1 MELRAGTIDPEMMQ
15 LIADTVRVLSAEA
28 VEKAKS
34 GHPGLPLGAAE
45 IGALLFGEVLKH
57 DPTRP
62 DWPDRD
68 RFVLSA
74 GHGSMWLYSLLH
86 LTGYDLSL
94 AELANFRQLGSR
106 TPGHPEYGRTPGVET
121 TTGPLGQGLSTA
133 VGMAIAERMLAARY
147 NRPGHTIVDHRTYV
161 LAGDGDMMEGITNEA
176 SSLAG
181 HLGLGR
187 LIVIYDCNRISIE
200 GSTGLAFT
208 ESVAGRYKA
217 LGWDIAEVDGYDV
230 EALRQVLASAR
241 NDEERPHLIVAH
253 THIGK
258 GSLKEDSAEAHGA
271 PLGAEAVAALKQ
283 KLGWPEEP
291 FYVPTAVYE
300 FFASRRQAWATIRH
314 DWEERFAAWQ
324 AAYPE
329 EGEAWK
335 QAMEL
340 QLPEDLQ
347 EELPHFTPGEKV
359 ATRSSSGKVLAAA
372 AQKVHYLVGGSA
384 DLAPSTHTYL
394 KGEGDVAKG
403 DFRGR
408 NFHFGVREH
417 AMGAIL
423 NGLSLHGGF
432 RVFGSTFLVFADY
445 MRPAMR
451 LAALMGQPVIY
462 VFTHDSI
469 HVGEDG
475 PTHQPIEQL
484 ESLRI
489 IPNLEVFRPAD
500 GEESRQ
506 AWIEALQRTDGP
518 TALVLT
524 RQNLPVLPHSPEVA
538 AEGVKRGGYL
548 LQVLPAAT
556 ATAGHGPG
564 NGASASASSSGNGN
578 GVEDERKLTLVA
590 TGSEV
595 SLALAA
601 AEKLAAIGYHCRVV
615 SMPCRERF
623 LRQPTEYQRSVL
635 PHSGRRVFIETGIG
649 SGWYRLA
656 RPGDQVISMESFGES
671 GPAEAVA
678 KHFGFTPDAVA
689 EKIRGY

>member
-1 MELRAGTIDPEMMQ
+1 MIE
-15 LIADTVRVLSAEA
+15 LIANTVRVLSAEA
-28 VEKAKS
+28 IEKARS
-34 GHPGLPLGAAE
+34 GHPGLPLGTAE

-57 DPTRP
+57 DPTQP
-62 DWPDRD
+62 QWPDRD

-74 GHGSMWLYSLLH
+74 GHGSMWLYALLH
-86 LTGYDLSL
+86 LTGYDLPL
-94 AELANFRQLGSR
+94 AELVNFRQLGSR

-200 GSTGLAFT
+200 GSTELAFT
-208 ESVAGRYKA
+208 ESVTGRYKA
-217 LGWDIAEVDGYDV
+217 LGWDVVEVDGYDV
-230 EALRQVLASAR
+230 EGLRQALEYAQSQ
-241 NDEERPHLIVAH
+241 EERPHLIVAH
-253 THIGK
+253 TRIGK

-283 KLGWPEEP
+283 KLGWPEES
-291 FYVPTAVYE
+291 FYVPAEVYE
-300 FFASRRQAWATIRH
+300 FFASRRQAWAAVRQN
-314 DWEERFAAWQ
+314 WEERFAAWQ
-324 AAYPE
+324 AAYPQ
-329 EGEAWK
+329 EAKEW
-335 QAMEL
+335 QEAMEL
-340 QLPEDLQ
+340 QLPEDL
-347 EELPHFTPGEKV
+347 EEALPHFTPGEMV
-359 ATRSSSGKVLAAA
+359 STRSSGGKVLAACA
-372 AQKVHYLVGGSA
+372 KKVHYLVGGSA
-384 DLAPSTHTYL
+384 DLAPSTYTYL
-394 KGEGDVAKG
+394 KGEGDVARG

-417 AMGAIL
+417 AMAAIL
-423 NGLSLHGGF
+423 NGLSLHRGF
-432 RVFGSTFLVFADY
+432 RAFGSTFLVFADY
-445 MRPAMR
+445 MRPAIR

-469 HVGEDG
+469 YVGEDG
-475 PTHQPIEQL
+475 PTHQPVEQL
-484 ESLRI
+484 ESLRL
-489 IPNLEVFRPAD
+489 IPNLEVIRPAD
-500 GEESRQ
+500 AEESRQ
-506 AWIEALQRTDGP
+506 AWIEALRRTDGP

-524 RQNLPVLPHSPEVA
+524 RQNLPVLPHPPEVV
-538 AEGVKRGGYL
+538 AEGVRRGGYL
-548 LQVLPAAT
+548 LQVLPAASTDRGPDHT
-556 ATAGHGPG
+556 ASNSLT
-564 NGASASASSSGNGN
+564 GNGN
-578 GVEDERKLTLVA
+578 GGDDERKLTLVA
-590 TGSEV
+590 SGSEV
-595 SLALAA
+595 ALALAA
-601 AEKLAAIGYHCRVV
+601 AEKLASLGYHCRVV

-635 PHSGRRVFIETGIG
+635 PQSGRRVFIEAGVG

-656 RPGDQVISMESFGES
+656 RPGDQVISIESFGES

-678 KHFGFTPDAVA
+678 RHFGFTPEAIV